1 MTLSELFTEGDLTL
15 VGVLLVAVALGALV
29 GAAAGRAERAIDRA
43 KERKAALD
51 EGFQSGIET
60 AWGLIGSDARRV
72 AAVTLGEDRPDLRTL
87 IFDQDESP
95 LQRAMREGLHVT
107 ETARALELRGDD

>member
-1 MTLSELFTEGDLTL
+1 MNLDDFVLSGWPLVAWLIGLL
-15 VGVLLVAVALGALV
+15 AVGVLIGSAFGYLSASTDL
-29 GAAAGRAERAIDRA
+29 AEV
-43 KERKAALD
+43 RKVMHAQ
-51 EGFQSGIET
+51 GFQSGIET

-72 AAVTLGEDRPDLRTL
+72 AAVTLGDDRPDLRTM

>member
-1 MTLSELFTEGDLTL
+1 MNLDDFILSGWP
-15 VGVLLVAVALGALV
+15 LVAWLISLLAVGALIGSALGYFNASTDL
-29 GAAAGRAERAIDRA
+29 A
-43 KERKAALD
+43 KERKAARD